1 MKISKEQSLA
11 LKISIFLFI
20 FAIFITYAIQY
31 LNHNSIINLRWQWYN
46 KYFIFPI
53 LSVFIYIVAY
63 LLAKIT
69 IKPIEENNK
78 KLKEYN
84 HNLAHEIKTPLAV
97 VKSNLELLE
106 LWYDKSLVASSI
118 EEINSMRD
126 ITDNLLFLSENTT
139 LKDNEKVSFLEI
151 IQGLEININLDVKKD
166 FIINGNK
173 VLIERLITN
182 LVENAK
188 KYKNSNSKI
197 QIFMDKN
204 TFKISNKI
212 KKSIVLEDT
221 SVLFDTFYKLD
232 NSRNTVW
239 FWLGLSIV
247 KKICDLHNLEV
258 NIKVNDW
265 IFEVEM
271 FN

>member
-1 MKISKEQSLA
+1 
-11 LKISIFLFI
+11 
-20 FAIFITYAIQY
+20 
-31 LNHNSIINLRWQWYN
+31 
-46 KYFIFPI
+46 
-53 LSVFIYIVAY
+53 
-63 LLAKIT
+63 
-69 IKPIEENNK
+69 
-78 KLKEYN
+78 
-84 HNLAHEIKTPLAV
+84 
-97 VKSNLELLE
+97 
-106 LWYDKSLVASSI
+106 
-118 EEINSMRD
+118 MRD

-232 NSRNTVW
+232 NSRNTV
-239 FWLGLSIV
+239 
-247 KKICDLHNLEV
+247 
-258 NIKVNDW
+258 
-265 IFEVEM
+265 
-271 FN
+271 